1 MILTSRFWIFV
12 AAFAGGCLGEILTL
26 YEESRNDP
34 SARKKRSRDSFYWI
48 MSFVMA
54 LLGGVLAVLYDFKQ
68 IHVLAAINVGASA
81 PVLIKSGFASFAP
94 SAKPPIS

>member
-1 MILTSRFWIFV
+1 MILTSRLWIFV
-12 AAFAGGCLGEILTL
+12 AAFAGGCLGEFLTL

-34 SARKKRSRDSFYWI
+34 SARKKRSRDSFYWV
-48 MSFVMA
+48 MSFGMA
-54 LLGGVLAVLYDFKQ
+54 LLGGVIAILYDFEK
-68 IHVLAAINVGASA
+68 INVFAAVNIGASA

>member
-1 MILTSRFWIFV
+1 MILTSRLWIFV
-12 AAFAGGCLGEILTL
+12 AAFVGGCLGEFLTL

-34 SARKKRSRDSFYWI
+34 RARSKKKRDLFYWV
-48 MSFVMA
+48 MSLVMA
-54 LLGGVLAVLYDFKQ
+54 LLGGALAILYDFNQ

>member
-1 MILTSRFWIFV
+1 MILTSRLWIFV
-12 AAFAGGCLGEILTL
+12 AAFAGGCLGEFLTL

-34 SARKKRSRDSFYWI
+34 IARKKRSRDSFYWV
-48 MSFVMA
+48 MSFGMA
-54 LLGGVLAVLYDFKQ
+54 LLGGVIAILYDFEK
-68 IHVLAAINVGASA
+68 INVFAAVNIGASA

>member
-1 MILTSRFWIFV
+1 MILTSRLAIFI
-12 AAFAGGCLGEILTL
+12 AACAGGCLGEFLTL

-34 SARKKRSRDSFYWI
+34 SARKKKGRDFFYWV
-48 MSFVMA
+48 MSLLMA
-54 LLGGVLAVLYDFKQ
+54 LVGGALALLYDFKE